1 MRIVVV
7 LPAPFGPITPRHS
20 PGMISS
26 ERSSTTV
33 ASPNFFVRCEMRR
46 SGWQRALGRLRLA
59 LGRARARSARYSAAT
74 ASVSTG
80 SGRSTSS
87 TNAIGALSPTRKP
100 IFRIRV

>member
-46 SGWQRALGRLRLA
+46 SGSAMPCALGA
-59 LGRARARSARYSAAT
+59 ARDQDSAA

-80 SGRSTSS
+80 TGRSTSS